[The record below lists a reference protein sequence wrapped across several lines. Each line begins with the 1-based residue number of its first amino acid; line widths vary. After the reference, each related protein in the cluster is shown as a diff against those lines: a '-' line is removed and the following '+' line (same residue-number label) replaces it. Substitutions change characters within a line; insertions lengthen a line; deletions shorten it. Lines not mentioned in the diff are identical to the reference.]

1 MCFRSV
7 CNYCPNLDQVPN
19 VILDQIPQKELDQS
33 TVDQNVE
40 FFLRFREIHAQKM
53 SKEKVSQGNVRNDH
67 LILGCCSV
75 SKVFSFLF
83 ICVLVFLY

>member
-33 TVDQNVE
+33 TVDP
-40 FFLRFREIHAQKM
+40 LLAWDG
-53 SKEKVSQGNVRNDH
+53 EKKAAGNRR
-67 LILGCCSV
+67 CQTQPM
-75 SKVFSFLF
+75 
-83 ICVLVFLY
+83 

>member
-33 TVDQNVE
+33 TVDRFIEGIARRIPLLKSSHDIQLAATAMAVNMAGNIYLNYRL
-40 FFLRFREIHAQKM
+40 FLSM
-53 SKEKVSQGNVRNDH
+53 VTTS
-67 LILGCCSV
+67 L
-75 SKVFSFLF
+75 FSL
-83 ICVLVFLY
+83 LN

>member
-33 TVDQNVE
+33 TVDPSVLTLQARPWCPISMQTLVT
-40 FFLRFREIHAQKM
+40 AQKDGHCH
-53 SKEKVSQGNVRNDH
+53 SG
-67 LILGCCSV
+67 
-75 SKVFSFLF
+75 LF
-83 ICVLVFLY
+83 NF

>member
-33 TVDQNVE
+33 TVDHIGDASCFAACVHSMAISE
-40 FFLRFREIHAQKM
+40 FF
-53 SKEKVSQGNVRNDH
+53 
-67 LILGCCSV
+67 
-75 SKVFSFLF
+75 
-83 ICVLVFLY
+83 

>member
-33 TVDQNVE
+33 TVDPDISTSAN
-40 FFLRFREIHAQKM
+40 
-53 SKEKVSQGNVRNDH
+53 
-67 LILGCCSV
+67 
-75 SKVFSFLF
+75 
-83 ICVLVFLY
+83 